1 MARPWQAPRLLLTI
15 LVALVAV
22 TYQGRR
28 KTLMSI
34 QEVSAVEEPV
44 AGTLRYVI
52 KEYNKQSEDKYS
64 FRILRVLKILKKV
77 TDHLEFHMNLEMQRT
92 TCLRADDSNCDFQ
105 TGELYK
111 QIQCLFVVIVDPWL
125 EKYKI
130 VNKNCSSV

>member
-1 MARPWQAPRLLLTI
+1 TMARPWQAPRLLLTI
-15 LVALVAV
+15 LVALVARHLSGSEKNPHEHPKKSLQWRNLWS
-22 TYQGRR
+22 TQAERR
-28 KTLMSI
+28 
-34 QEVSAVEEPV
+34 Q
-44 AGTLRYVI
+44 
-52 KEYNKQSEDKYS
+52 YS
-64 FRILRVLKILKKV
+64 FRIPRVLKDLEKGQV